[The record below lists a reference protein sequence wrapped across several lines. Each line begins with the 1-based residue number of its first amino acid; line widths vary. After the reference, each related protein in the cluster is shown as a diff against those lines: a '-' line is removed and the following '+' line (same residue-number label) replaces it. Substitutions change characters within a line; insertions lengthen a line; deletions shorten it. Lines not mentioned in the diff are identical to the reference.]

1 MWLHVVASAAGLG
14 QGDPAHGTHR
24 LKPGLGGHA
33 LGRGSVLG
41 ENQPGNERK
50 KTKVNFVYRRRW
62 ESEIGE
68 RRGSLPH
75 VHAHAVLASALPSS
89 PGHVQAPWS
98 AQLPWP
104 GPAPVGPL
112 PLVWHALAFLPQS
125 VFDVVQS
132 NFSFQ
137 GEGCSCSHSP
147 VDFPFYSATWG
158 LFLCPLPLTI

>member
-1 MWLHVVASAAGLG
+1 MWLHVIASAAGLG

-68 RRGSLPH
+68 RRGLLPTYMPTLCWH
-75 VHAHAVLASALPSS
+75 RPCSPALGMCGLLGLPSS
-89 PGHVQAPWS
+89 PGPALPRQAHCRWS
-98 AQLPWP
+98 GMLSPFC
-104 GPAPVGPL
+104 L
-112 PLVWHALAFLPQS
+112 S

-147 VDFPFYSATWG
+147 VDSPFYSATWC
-158 LFLCPLPLTI
+158 LFLCPLPLTF